1 MGSEMCIR
9 DSFSLDYELMS
20 KLEVGRD
27 GSIQQADDL
36 KTAPGGIRYMTGPA
50 GSFELNPRDS
60 VLATTNPIRV
70 NDFASGNVSVGG
82 GGNQNV
88 NVNVVTKSTISGGD
102 IRQVA
107 NGEQI
112 TQDSGYASLIGG
124 ALS

>member
-1 MGSEMCIR
+1 LGLTRLGKGSGIVDAQIEQ
-9 DSFSLDYELMS
+9 
-20 KLEVGRD
+20 LEY
-27 GSIQQADDL
+27 ANDL
-36 KTAPGGIRYMTGPA
+36 KTSPGGIRYMTGPA

-70 NDFASGNVSVGG
+70 NDFASGNMSTGG